1 VSSCSALAARGG
13 AGGATSCQLLG
24 LASFQSRDHGER
36 VQGDESGDDRQEDQG
51 RGAGGPADG
60 DAADDREQAEHDRER
75 ESHSGRPAT
84 TRSGRSASG
93 CLRRKRNTTNER
105 GSLPSRAIAY
115 TNLERVTNP
124 PLKVFT
130 AVRAVIPSISSIP
143 A

>member
-1 VSSCSALAARGG
+1 
-13 AGGATSCQLLG
+13 
-24 LASFQSRDHGER
+24 
-36 VQGDESGDDRQEDQG
+36 
-51 RGAGGPADG
+51 
-60 DAADDREQAEHDRER
+60 
-75 ESHSGRPAT
+75 
-84 TRSGRSASG
+84 
-93 CLRRKRNTTNER
+93 LRRKRNTTNER